1 MLKVLKTAGRWGSIF
16 LLIALL
22 IALVRQLI
30 AFIGFM
36 TTVIKILIVLAFVA
50 VFLFVGYLFLKAM
63 MEKQRK
69 KEPESD

>member
-1 MLKVLKTAGRWGSIF
+1 MLKMLKTAGRWGSVF

-50 VFLFVGYLFLKAM
+50 VFLFVGYLFFKAIT
-63 MEKQRK
+63 EKQRK

>member
-50 VFLFVGYLFLKAM
+50 VFLFVGYLFFKAM